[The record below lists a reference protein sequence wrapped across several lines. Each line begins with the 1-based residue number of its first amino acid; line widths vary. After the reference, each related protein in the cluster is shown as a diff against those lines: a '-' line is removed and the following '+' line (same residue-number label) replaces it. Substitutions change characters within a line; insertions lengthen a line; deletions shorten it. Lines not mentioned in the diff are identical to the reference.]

1 MTPKQR
7 VEAALRG
14 ERANKMPLTAYA
26 EYVPQSA
33 SERRLRNGGLCV
45 VHRQPSF
52 YQTAVPHT
60 TCERIHFER
69 EEGEFVETRI
79 HTPEGELSAKEQ
91 VDPATNTSWYVERLY
106 QQPEDYR
113 KLQSLFG
120 KQQFLPRYGEFARA
134 QEMAGEDVF
143 FLPEIGYSPLHYI
156 LYELMG
162 IEAFSIEWAERR
174 DEVLS
179 LYEVLVEN
187 RRRLYEIAA
196 NSPAL
201 LVNYDADIS
210 SEIVG
215 LQRFEEYYMPHYEEF
230 AEIMHRKDKLTGIH
244 LDGDIWLYENA
255 ISASSIDCI
264 ESFTPP
270 PDGDLDLA
278 QARVAW
284 HDKILWINIPP
295 TLHQYD
301 SAELVE
307 DVRGLLRACGDG
319 ERVLL
324 GFADAAPDE
333 CWQENFNAVL
343 DLINGE
349 GNLPL
354 NMWAQQELAS

>member
-14 ERANKMPLTAYA
+14 ERANTMPLTAYA
-26 EYVPQSA
+26 EYVPQST
-33 SERRLRNGGLCV
+33 SERRLRNGGLCIV
-45 VHRQPSF
+45 RRQPSF
-52 YQTAVPHT
+52 YQTAVAHT
-60 TCERIHFER
+60 SCERMHYER
-69 EEGEFVETRI
+69 EEGEFVETWIR
-79 HTPEGELSAKEQ
+79 TPEGELSAKEQ
-91 VDPATNTSWYVERLY
+91 LNPATHTSWYVERLF
-106 QQPEDYR
+106 QRPEDYR
-113 KLQSLFG
+113 KLQSLFA
-120 KQQFLPRYGEFARA
+120 KQHFLPRYEEFLRA
-134 QEMAGEDVF
+134 QATAGDDAF
-143 FLPEIGYSPLHYI
+143 FLPEIGYSPLHFI

-162 IEAFSIEWAERR
+162 VEAFSIEWSERR
-174 DEVLS
+174 DEVLA
-179 LYEVLVEN
+179 LCEVLVEN
-187 RRRLYEIAA
+187 RRRLYEVAA

-215 LQRFEEYYMPHYEEF
+215 LQRFEEYYLPHYEEF

-244 LDGDIWLYENA
+244 LDGDIWLYEEA
-255 ISASSIDCI
+255 IGASSIDCI

-295 TLHQYD
+295 SLHQYE
-301 SAELVE
+301 SSELVE
-307 DVRGLLRACGDG
+307 DVRNLLRACGDG

-324 GFADAAPDE
+324 GFADAAPSD
-333 CWQENFNAVL
+333 CWQENFSAVL
-343 DLINGE
+343 DLLNDE

-354 NMWAQQELAS
+354 NMWTQRELAS